1 MRAAADLNIQAKS
14 YFLIAASCMM
24 GSCIF
29 PTMYRGIEVLTDHP
43 KHDDSCHPQDEQNK
57 VDRIAG
63 SRRQQS
69 IELRIRGE
77 MDPNADKGDGDS
89 AMLPGHHTPAAA
101 QPPCIS

>member
-1 MRAAADLNIQAKS
+1 
-14 YFLIAASCMM
+14 
-24 GSCIF
+24 
-29 PTMYRGIEVLTDHP
+29 MYRGIKILADHP

-77 MDPNADKGDGDS
+77 MDPNADKGDGARDGYPHCPHAVHLVTRS
-89 AMLPGHHTPAAA
+89 ALPGHHTPTAAR
-101 QPPCIS
+101 PPCIS